1 MSNQFYKG
9 QKNNY
14 TVLRELGKGG
24 EGTVYELA
32 GNTSLV
38 LKVYTEPL
46 AEKKA
51 RKLGIMAGMYNPR
64 IEEYAAWPVDV
75 VTDNRNIVVGFAMT
89 KLVDYYPL
97 HMLFSPMDRKKIFP
111 DKGYNF
117 LVHVAR
123 NLAAAFQS
131 LHSAGL
137 VVGDVNEGNILVNAR
152 GMVAF
157 IDCDSFQ
164 LNDGAGYH
172 FCEVGVPRYTPPE
185 LLANTSFANVVR
197 TPNTDS
203 FSMAILIFQLL
214 FLGRHPFA
222 GKNRTT
228 EDIDEE
234 TAIKQHLFAFSLRN
248 KNNKL
253 SPPNDSLGLQYL
265 NEGLVVLFHNAF
277 EKNGDRPQPYEWI
290 KELDVFLKSM
300 VTCGNTKLHTY
311 PAKLTECIWCAF
323 KEKRNILYFFD
334 DTYLQNSQLLQ
345 DIDKFVN
352 GFRVDRIQLSKIDA
366 SSLPVPN
373 LLPAAIDK
381 KFIQFKKY
389 QHTAMFGGLVCSLG
403 LGYFNGWYS
412 LIGVI
417 ATVSMLAVLP
427 WRRAIQK
434 ELATR
439 KAQVAALQTRFY
451 ATIEQHN
458 QPAEFNAYGES
469 SRIMLGL
476 IEQFRN
482 LPKELLGRRKA
493 LEERLYNQQLHIFLS
508 RFYVQEHKIPSFGE
522 ARKKLLY
529 SGGILNAADI
539 SKLNNNKIQGIGPAY
554 MQVLFSW
561 QRQVGSTFVY
571 RPDNDLLNREFAI
584 IGAAIEDERKR
595 LENTI
600 RTEFQSFQFIKQSI
614 TNKQG
619 ILKKQAAALRVKLSQ
634 AELDFEA
641 FKKAVGV
648 K

>member
-1 MSNQFYKG
+1 MSNLFYKG
-9 QKNNY
+9 QTNNY

-32 GNTSLV
+32 GNASQV

-51 RKLGIMAGMYNPR
+51 RKLGIMAAMYNSH
-64 IEEYAAWPVDV
+64 IEEYAAWPADV
-75 VTDNRNIVVGFAMT
+75 VTDNRNMVAGFVMK

-164 LNDGAGYH
+164 LKDGDGYH

-185 LLANTSFANVVR
+185 LLANTSFANVMR
-197 TPNTDS
+197 TANTDS

-222 GKNRTT
+222 GKNSTN

-234 TAIKQHLFAFSLRN
+234 TAIKQHYFAFSLRN

-253 SPPNDSLGLQYL
+253 SPPNDSLSLTYL
-265 NEGLVVLFHNAF
+265 GEGLAALFHDAF
-277 EKNGDRPQPYEWI
+277 EKSVNRPLPREWI
-290 KELDVFLKSM
+290 KELDVFLKGM
-300 VTCGNTKLHTY
+300 VTCRNTKLHTY
-311 PAKLTECIWCAF
+311 PGKLTECIWCAF

-352 GFRVDRIQLSKIDA
+352 GFRVDKIQLNKIEA
-366 SSLPVPN
+366 SSLPVTSPS
-373 LLPAAIDK
+373 PAPIDK
-381 KFIQFKKY
+381 KFTQYNKY
-389 QHTAMFGGLVCSLG
+389 QQAALLGGLVCSLA
-403 LGYFNGWYS
+403 LGYVNGWYS
-412 LIGVI
+412 LLGGI
-417 ATVSMLAVLP
+417 ATVCIVPMLP
-427 WRRAIQK
+427 WRRAIQN
-434 ELATR
+434 ELAAR
-439 KAQVAALQTRFY
+439 KAEFTNLQTRLH
-451 ATIEQHN
+451 AAIEQHN
-458 QPAEFNAYGES
+458 RPAEFDAYGES
-469 SRIMLGL
+469 SQKMLAL

-482 LPKELLGRRKA
+482 LPKELMARQKA
-493 LEERLYNQQLHIFLS
+493 LEERLYNLQLHVFLS

-529 SGGILNAADI
+529 SGGVLNAADI
-539 SKLNNNKIQGIGPAY
+539 SKLNNTKVQGIGPAY
-554 MQVLFSW
+554 MQILFSW
-561 QRQVGSTFVY
+561 QRQLGSTFVY
-571 RPDNDLLNREFAI
+571 RPDNDLLQREYAI
-584 IGAAIEDERKR
+584 MNASIEDERKR
-595 LENTI
+595 LENAI
-600 RTEFQSFQFIKQSI
+600 RTGFQSFQYIKQSI
-614 TNKQG
+614 VNKQA
-619 ILKKQAAALRVKLSQ
+619 ILKKQAAVLKVKVSQ
-634 AELDFEA
+634 AEVDFEA
-641 FKKAVGV
+641 FKKTVGA